1 MPPQLEPTPRDPSEP
16 LPDPPPPPLPPQTP
30 QVDAITMRITARIV
44 EIEHE
49 RHILQA
55 ALAGM
60 KANPALAERLLLV
73 YGVMKGRL

>member
-1 MPPQLEPTPRDPSEP
+1 MN
-16 LPDPPPPPLPPQTP
+16 
-30 QVDAITMRITARIV
+30 AARIV

-55 ALAGM
+55 ALDGM